1 MVIDFQMLQYFG
13 VDDGAISDDD
23 INEESIG
30 NLDIVRSCNDLSS
43 LVSVYRF
50 IFYSLFFIF
59 IFIFILIIYFPISKL
74 PNN

>member
-50 IFYSLFFIF
+50 IFYFLFLFLFLFLFIF
-59 IFIFILIIYFPISKL
+59 
-74 PNN
+74 